1 MDMSVK
7 RGNKTSDC
15 NRRSILR
22 RLSMYAFLFVAM
34 LLLIGLTRYLIGYGE
49 DGNLLVNSIAAGLLT
64 LIILGLRFIIRR
76 GRTGQGCKASVGNVD
91 MAVPYTSAQH
101 YFVRNDV
108 EGLPPTEITTRD
120 EFDKYFGMAAVM
132 GPGGMPTEIDFNKYF
147 VVCLTMPPTDRAA
160 DLSVES
166 LRRTKSGELELR
178 YKLRQGEKRSY
189 TIRPLILLMVDK
201 KYQMPV
207 RLEEI

>member
-34 LLLIGLTRYLIGYGE
+34 LLLIGLTRYLTGYGE

-76 GRTGQGCKASVGNVD
+76 GRTGQG
-91 MAVPYTSAQH
+91 Y
-101 YFVRNDV
+101 
-108 EGLPPTEITTRD
+108 
-120 EFDKYFGMAAVM
+120 
-132 GPGGMPTEIDFNKYF
+132 
-147 VVCLTMPPTDRAA
+147 
-160 DLSVES
+160 
-166 LRRTKSGELELR
+166 
-178 YKLRQGEKRSY
+178 EK
-189 TIRPLILLMVDK
+189 
-201 KYQMPV
+201 
-207 RLEEI
+207 